1 MQNLEILKGVSSNTA
16 EGKNRYFSRERIVEN
31 ILFELENGENLLIS
45 APRRI
50 GKSTILKYIKN
61 NYTQNQIIKY
71 IAVESVDSQEEFFK
85 RLFNALIS
93 DKEIFEG
100 ISGYLTRA
108 TSSVKVYIVK
118 ITGFSINGNI
128 KIDHNESINYY
139 EEFIKLIESFKTNKK
154 IILFIDEF
162 PDALNNILKK
172 SEDKAINFLQQNRD
186 IRQKFS
192 DINLQFLYTGSTG
205 LSNVVKKT
213 NKLNLIN
220 DLTNIKV
227 PPLSSDESKSLI
239 QRLVLGYKQRNES
252 FDIDNET
259 IEYILSIIRW
269 RIPYYMQ
276 IITKELYLYYD
287 EEEKKITNDSVDY
300 ILKQI
305 VKSNSNH
312 SDYFENWKSRLK
324 TAFKYDDYAF
334 AIEVLN
340 YIAKNE
346 TLEDAVF
353 CDLAVKY
360 KIDDHKYI
368 LNVLKHD
375 GYISEDEKVYGFN
388 SILLKQWWYIN
399 VAT

>member
-1 MQNLEILKGVSSNTA
+1 MEDLELLKGVSSNTA
-16 EGKNRYFSRERIVEN
+16 ERKNRYFSREKIVKN
-31 ILFELENGENLLIS
+31 ILFELDNDENLLIS

-61 NYTQNQIIKY
+61 NYTRNQIIKY

-85 RLFNALIS
+85 RLFNELIS

-108 TSSVKVYIVK
+108 TSSVKEYIVK
-118 ITGFSINGNI
+118 ISGFSISGNI

-139 EEFIKLIESFKTNKK
+139 EEFIKLIESFKTDKK

-172 SEDKAINFLQQNRD
+172 DEDKAINFLQQNRD
-186 IRQKFS
+186 VRQKFS
-192 DINLQFLYTGSTG
+192 DSNLQFVYTGSTG
-205 LSNVVKKT
+205 LSNVVRKT
-213 NKLNLIN
+213 DKLNLIN
-220 DLTNIKV
+220 DLTNIEV
-227 PPLSSDESKSLI
+227 PPLSPDESRLLI
-239 QRLVLGYKQRNES
+239 QRLVLGYKQHNKS

-259 IEYILSIIRW
+259 ISYILDVIKW

-276 IITKELYLYYD
+276 IITKELCSYYD
-287 EEEKKITNDSVDY
+287 EVEQKITNNSVDY
-300 ILKQI
+300 VLKQI

-312 SDYFENWKSRLK
+312 SDYFENWKRRLK
-324 TAFKYDDYAF
+324 IAFKDNDYDF

-340 YIAKNE
+340 YIAKND
-346 TLEDAVF
+346 TLEDSVF
-353 CDLAVKY
+353 CDFAVKY
-360 KIDDHKYI
+360 KINDYRYI

-375 GYISEDEKVYGFN
+375 GYISEDEKTYGFN